1 LIKVLSNF
9 NFAEQGRNS
18 QKLKY
23 EYNEDESP
31 PNVDIDFTKIASMAA
46 LNCTHFAQ
54 VIPRTL
60 IFETENK
67 HLVYMKL

>member
-46 LNCTHFAQ
+46 LNCSQLNNDTFCSGD
-54 VIPRTL
+54 
-60 IFETENK
+60 TEDTDI
-67 HLVYMKL
+67 